1 MNAYLLSVDKERDIV
16 GLEGC
21 EHSGYIGHLDISNTE
36 FDLKKKSFSWEK
48 ISTDNHK
55 GSSLVM
61 DSFLMYQKLPTPINE
76 GSNRYMNTTIINVDS
91 FNFDVDVYES

>member
-36 FDLKKKSFSWEK
+36 FDLKKKSLQK
-48 ISTDNHK
+48 ITIGHIA
-55 GSSLVM
+55 
-61 DSFLMYQKLPTPINE
+61 SF
-76 GSNRYMNTTIINVDS
+76 
-91 FNFDVDVYES
+91 